1 MDKRFYTSDVTRIT
15 GVKRNRLQVWLDK
28 GWMTPSIQKARGQ
41 GTRNIFSLHDL
52 YVIAL
57 FKKLVEIGVP
67 RKFVGI
73 CAQKLQKQPLLG
85 LFLKSDNYCWFDVYR
100 TGEGVFETQLVFSP
114 GRGKRDSL
122 DSYDMVGINIAKFAR
137 EIDLKID
144 REAR

>member
-1 MDKRFYTSDVTRIT
+1 M
-15 GVKRNRLQVWLDK
+15 
-28 GWMTPSIQKARGQ
+28 
-41 GTRNIFSLHDL
+41 
-52 YVIAL
+52 
-57 FKKLVEIGVP
+57 
-67 RKFVGI
+67 
-73 CAQKLQKQPLLG
+73 LG
-85 LFLKSDNYCWFDVYR
+85 LFLKSDNYCWFDAYR

>member
-1 MDKRFYTSDVTRIT
+1 MDEQFLTSDVTRIT

-28 GWMTPSIQKARGQ
+28 GWITPSIQKAQGQ

-73 CAQKLQKQPLLG
+73 CTQKFQEQPLLG
-85 LFLKSDNYCWFDVYR
+85 LFLKSDNYCWFDIYR
-100 TGEGVFETQLVFSP
+100 TGEGEFESELIFQP
-114 GRGKRDSL
+114 DAGKRDSF
-122 DSYDMVGINIAKFAR
+122 DCYDVVGINIAKFAR
-137 EIDLKID
+137 EIDLEI
-144 REAR
+144 E